1 MINLVHDDK
10 KQLNLQESLD
20 SNFLE
25 IWTLFLEQNV
35 ARQKIMVELAGS
47 PTRACIA
54 QAVYW
59 HELLLLAE
67 AGSAPS
73 YDEIIQNIGAEKE
86 NLDAYIRHK
95 KLTCTLLSDIT
106 AIPFETTRRQL
117 NLMCEDKLLEKSKEF
132 GYLVNKESEFH
143 AACVKELNPLEKKNV
158 LRLVQKIIDVGQP
171 F

>member
-1 MINLVHDDK
+1 MKTVDDDK
-10 KQLNLQESLD
+10 KQLDLQQSLD

-35 ARQKIMVELAGS
+35 ARQKMMVQLAGS

-73 YDEIIQNIGAEKE
+73 YDTTIHNIYMDKDS
-86 NLDAYIRHK
+86 LDAYIRHK
-95 KLTCTLLSDIT
+95 KLTATLLSDIT

-117 NLMCEDKLLEKSKEF
+117 HLMCKDNLLEKSKEF
-132 GYLVNKESEFH
+132 GFLVNKESEFH
-143 AACVKELNPLEKKNV
+143 AACVEELNPLEKKNV
-158 LRLVQKIIDVGQP
+158 LRLVQKIIDAGQLS
-171 F
+171 

>member
-1 MINLVHDDK
+1 MKLVQDDK

-67 AGSAPS
+67 AGS
-73 YDEIIQNIGAEKE
+73 
-86 NLDAYIRHK
+86 RHLMIKLYKTSKQK
-95 KLTCTLLSDIT
+95 KKIWMLTYGT
-106 AIPFETTRRQL
+106 
-117 NLMCEDKLLEKSKEF
+117 KS
-132 GYLVNKESEFH
+132 
-143 AACVKELNPLEKKNV
+143 
-158 LRLVQKIIDVGQP
+158 
-171 F
+171 